1 MRIAPVTAALLREHA
16 DALIKAHYDEI
27 ARKKHL
33 MVLDPDWEKY
43 ELLESVGKLFG
54 LAAYD
59 DDRLV
64 GYSLNLIDTHL
75 HYRGLIY
82 AQNDVVFVDP
92 DYRGA
97 RVFPLLNVAAEK
109 RAKALGAK
117 LFLMH
122 AKEGSDLER
131 ILRKRSEYAVQD
143 IIFAKEL

>member
-1 MRIAPVTAALLREHA
+1 MRIVPITAGELREHA
-16 DALIKAHYDEI
+16 DALIKAHYTEI

-54 LAAYD
+54 LAAYAE
-59 DDRLV
+59 DRLV
-64 GYSLNLIDTHL
+64 GYSLNFIDNHP
-75 HYRGLIY
+75 HYRGLVY

-97 RVFPLLNVAAEK
+97 SVFALLNSSAE
-109 RAKALGAK
+109 RMAKGLGAK
-117 LFLMH
+117 LFLLH

-131 ILRKRSEYAVQD
+131 ILRKRPEYAVQD